1 MTLGWL
7 LCCAA
12 ASLAAQTPVR
22 APSGDASDARSL
34 LALEDE
40 WAAALVR
47 RDGATFD
54 RLLAPG
60 FVYTENEQLST
71 RDAVLRDIV
80 SGADT
85 AEAAHNEGMIVH
97 PFGTTAVVTGW
108 LIVRG
113 HNPSGRFDRHYR
125 FTDTWVRRNN
135 RWQIV
140 AAQDYI
146 APTGSAP

>member
-1 MTLGWL
+1 MRLSLILGCVAL
-7 LCCAA
+7 P
-12 ASLAAQTPVR
+12 LAAQ
-22 APSGDASDARSL
+22 APAAPGPGASDTRTL
-34 LALEDE
+34 LALEDQ

-47 RDGATFD
+47 RDGATFE
-54 RLLAPG
+54 RLLASG
-60 FVYTENEQLST
+60 FVYTENDQLST

-85 AEAAHNEGMIVH
+85 AEAAHNEGMVVH

-113 HNPSGRFDRHYR
+113 HAPNGPFDRHYR
-125 FTDTWVRRNN
+125 FTDTWVRRND

-146 APTGSAP
+146 APARTAP